1 MYFQNNSQ
9 TYILVVSFLVQF
21 LNECTLCC
29 FTLYLGKR
37 NPFSFQLHY
46 IFLTWTAQWKDFLNL
61 MLAFKKYLVCTIWNC
76 KLNYFGGDLKW
87 VSSTYKLVLEP
98 KGACSQYILQD
109 SITLSNGLDF
119 IKYYKT
125 AWDVLNRK
133 QIELK
138 QIINYCNSYFF
149 NIV

>member
-1 MYFQNNSQ
+1 MG
-9 TYILVVSFLVQF
+9 
-21 LNECTLCC
+21 C
-29 FTLYLGKR
+29 FSLYLEKK
-37 NPFSFQLHY
+37 NPSSFQVHY
-46 IFLTWTAQWKDFLNL
+46 IFLTWTAHLKDFENL
-61 MLAFKKYLVCTIWNC
+61 LAFKKYLVCPIWNC
-76 KLNYFGGDLKW
+76 KLNYFGGELKW

-138 QIINYCNSYFF
+138 QIINYCNSFQHSLGTNEFVICVYIAFCII
-149 NIV
+149 NLSK